1 VIPSVRLLWLAALPA
16 LPLALA
22 AWAPDLVGVGV
33 ILDLVV
39 VLLALGDLLLTP
51 SPSRV
56 ELAREV
62 PEVLSAGAPHAV
74 QLHVRNLSRETL
86 DLDLSDEPPV
96 PSDALGMPAR
106 LRLPAGKAATVVYQ
120 VVPRR
125 RGRNEFTAVHLR
137 FPSRL
142 GFWARQEKR
151 PLVSPVRIYPDIRAV
166 RRFDLLA
173 GRNRLDEIGLKFWR
187 LLGRGGEFERLRE
200 HRRGDERRQIDWK
213 ATAKQQRLISRQ
225 YTVERNQNIYFMLDC
240 GRTMANESDGLSH
253 LDRALN
259 ATIILSY
266 IALGQ
271 GDNVGLMAFSNKIEL
286 VAGPLRGR
294 PGVQTL
300 IQQTFD
306 LHPRIEAS
314 DYGMACEELLRRQR
328 KRALVMLVT
337 HALDEQHL
345 GWIARYVRSLAAPHV
360 LLLVFLRDV
369 SLARLAATVPRTDLE
384 AFHVAAA
391 AEMLNAQARA
401 VRELKDAGALV
412 LETLPSQLG
421 SAMINEYLDLK
432 ARHLL

>member
-16 LPLALA
+16 LPLALV
-22 AWAPDLVGVGV
+22 AWAPDLVSIGFL
-33 ILDLVV
+33 LDLVV
-39 VLLALGDLLLTP
+39 VAIAIGDLLLTP
-51 SPSRV
+51 GPDRLEVS
-56 ELAREV
+56 REV

-74 QLHVRNLSRETL
+74 RLHVVNRAPEAVALEL
-86 DLDLSDEPPV
+86 ADEPPV
-96 PSDALGMPAR
+96 PSDTAELPAR
-106 LRLPAGKAATVVYQ
+106 LRLAAGEAATVVYH

-125 RGRNEFTAVHLR
+125 RGRSEFAAVHLR

-142 GFWARQEKR
+142 GFWTRQEKR
-151 PLVSPVRIYPDIRAV
+151 VLPSPVRIYPDIRAV

-187 LLGRGGEFERLRE
+187 LHGRGGEFERLRE
-200 HRRGDERRQIDWK
+200 YRRDDERRHIDWK
-213 ATAKQQRLISRQ
+213 ATAKQQRLVSRQ
-225 YTVERNQNIYFMLDC
+225 YTVERNQNIFFMLDC

-259 ATIILSY
+259 AAIILSY
-266 IALGQ
+266 IALDQ
-271 GDNVGLMAFSNKIEL
+271 GDNVGLMAFSNRIEL

-294 PGVQTL
+294 RGVQGL

-328 KRALVMLVT
+328 KRALVMLIT
-337 HALDEQHL
+337 YALDEQHL

-369 SLARLAATVPRTDLE
+369 SLARLAATVPHGELE

-412 LETLPSQLG
+412 LETLPSQLS
-421 SAMINEYLDLK
+421 SALINEYLDLK